1 MMQRVAAAVKKEFL
15 QFSRD
20 RMLIILILWT
30 YTIEVVLCAYAL
42 TFDVKNLRLAVYDQ
56 DGSQLSRSLV
66 ERFTASEFFSHAT
79 FVSGPGE
86 IDGLLDAGKADMGMI
101 IPPDFSDQVGEGRG
115 ADVQIVLGGTNS
127 NTANIAR
134 GYAITILNGFSRE
147 DFTAYLARKGRLF
160 SLPAVEPRTRIWY
173 NPALEFRYFIVI
185 SMIVVAS
192 LLVGIVHAAASMVR
206 EKETGTMEQLVV
218 TPLRKHEII
227 FAKIAPTFAI
237 GMASLFPS
245 LLIALWFRLPM
256 KGSIPLFFVASAV
269 SLFASMGIGVFIS
282 TLSRNL
288 QQALLLSFFFIFP
301 VMFLSGTLVP
311 IESMPLAMQY
321 LSYLSPIRYYME
333 IALGIFLKGTGLG
346 ILWPQFL
353 AMFLF
358 GLVIFPLSLLRLRKH
373 L

>member
-1 MMQRVAAAVKKEFL
+1 MGRVTAAIKKEFL

-30 YTIEVVLCAYAL
+30 YTIEVVICAYAL
-42 TFDVKNLRLAVYDQ
+42 TFDVRNLRFAVYDQ
-56 DGSQLSRSLV
+56 DGSQLSRMLI
-66 ERFTASEFFSHAT
+66 ERFTASEFFSHAA

-101 IPPDFSDQVGEGRG
+101 IPPDFSDRVGEGREAG
-115 ADVQIVLGGTNS
+115 VQILLSGTNS

-147 DFTAYLARKGRLF
+147 AIMASLAKKGRI
-160 SLPAVEPRTRIWY
+160 SGLPEVEPRTRIWY
-173 NPALEFRYFIVI
+173 NPALEFRYFMVI
-185 SMIVVAS
+185 SMIVVAG
-192 LLVGIVHAAASMVR
+192 LLVGIIHAASTMVR
-206 EKETGTMEQLVV
+206 EKETGTIEQLII

-227 FAKIAPTFAI
+227 FAKIVPTFAI

-256 KGSIPLFFVASAV
+256 RGSIPLFFLASAV
-269 SLFASMGIGVFIS
+269 SLFTSMGIGVFIS

-333 IALGIFLKGTGLG
+333 ISLGIFLKGTGIG

-358 GLVIFPLSLLRLRKH
+358 GLVIFPLSLLRLRRH

>member
-1 MMQRVAAAVKKEFL
+1 MRRVSAAIKKEFL

-56 DGSQLSRSLV
+56 DRSQLSRRLV
-66 ERFTASEFFSHAT
+66 ERFTASEFFSHAS

-86 IDGLLDAGKADMGMI
+86 IDRLLDAGKADMGMV
-101 IPPDFSDQVGEGRG
+101 IPPDLSDLVGEGRN
-115 ADVQIVLGGTNS
+115 AEVQVILGGTNS

-134 GYAITILNGFSRE
+134 GYAVTILNGFSHE
-147 DFTAYLARKGRLF
+147 LIESSLAKRGLLF
-160 SLPAVEPRTRIWY
+160 SLPGVDARMRIWY
-173 NPALEFRYFIVI
+173 NPALEFRYFMVI
-185 SMIVVAS
+185 SMIVVAG
-192 LLVGIVHAAASMVR
+192 LLVEIVHAASSVVR
-206 EKETGTMEQLVV
+206 EKETGTMEQIVL

-227 FAKIAPTFAI
+227 LAKIVPTFAI

-245 LLIALWFRLPM
+245 LLIALWFRVPM
-256 KGSIPLFFVASAV
+256 RGSMPLFFAASAV
-269 SLFASMGIGVFIS
+269 SLFTSMGIGVFIS
-282 TLSRNL
+282 TVSRNL
-288 QQALLLSFFFIFP
+288 QQALLLSFFFILP

-311 IESMPLAMQY
+311 IETMPPAMQV

-333 IALGIFLKGTGLG
+333 IALGIFLKGTGIG
-346 ILWPQFL
+346 VLWPQFL

-373 L
+373 M

>member
-1 MMQRVAAAVKKEFL
+1 MQRVAAAIKKEFL

-20 RMLIILILWT
+20 RMLIVLILWT

-42 TFDVKNLRLAVYDQ
+42 TFDVKNLHLAVYDQ
-56 DGSQLSRSLV
+56 DKSQLSRKLI
-66 ERFTASEFFSHAT
+66 ELFTASDYFGHAS
-79 FVSGPGE
+79 FVSAPGE
-86 IDGLLDAGKADMGMI
+86 IDGLLDSGKADMGMI
-101 IPPDFSDQVGEGRG
+101 IPPDFSDLIGKGRETS
-115 ADVQIVLGGTNS
+115 VQIILGGTNS
-127 NTANIAR
+127 NTANVAR
-134 GYAITILNGFSRE
+134 GYAVTILNGFSRE
-147 DFTAYLARKGRLF
+147 ALKEYLEKRGRLID
-160 SLPAVEPRTRIWY
+160 LPGVEPQTRIWY
-173 NPALEFRYFIVI
+173 NPSLEFRYFMVI
-185 SMIVVAS
+185 SMIVVAG

-206 EKETGTMEQLVV
+206 EKETGTMEQLII

-227 FAKIAPTFAI
+227 LAKIVPTFVI

-256 KGSIPLFFVASAV
+256 KGSIPLFFLASAV
-269 SLFASMGIGVFIS
+269 SLFTSMGIGVFIS

-333 IALGIFLKGTGLG
+333 ISLGIFLKGTGLG

-353 AMFLF
+353 AMSLF
-358 GLVIFPLSLLRLRKH
+358 GLVIFPLSLLRLRKRM
-373 L
+373 